1 MSNKRFAERLNK
13 ALDEIGVPER
23 REERVEVF
31 AKLLKIPRFKA
42 DALLNGTLPLDSM
55 LIGLLTTE
63 LEVSKQWLMGEEA

>member
-23 REERVEVF
+23 RDERIEVF

-42 DALLNGTLPLDSM
+42 DALLSGALPLDST
-55 LIGLLTTE
+55 IISLLTTE